1 MALTRVT
8 MLGASGVQHIGL
20 GFKPF
25 TTAGQTLDRFHW
37 VASDMGGWALGRRL
51 PGLRLGLNSALSALE
66 HVSAKAVDLRV
77 TEPVGYSVDAE
88 LYAGQSQF
96 RIEAGPAIRFLST

>member
-25 TTAGQTLDRFHW
+25 TMAGQTPDRFHW
-37 VASDMGGWALGRRL
+37 VASDMGGWGLGLRL

-66 HVSAKAVDLRV
+66 HVSAKSVDLRV
-77 TEPVGYSVDAE
+77 AEPVGYSVDAE